1 MNKLLAWEARQ
12 KKYIEMYWLNVNN
25 ETESYMQNWVEN
37 VQYFV
42 KNQREFNNV
51 DIRKYLVEKKEKF
64 IEKEN

>member
-1 MNKLLAWEARQ
+1 M
-12 KKYIEMYWLNVNN
+12 IIS
-25 ETESYMQNWVEN
+25 T

-64 IEKEN
+64 TEKEN